1 MDPDSFEVLTVSYP
15 GDKIFDAKQKFP
27 IHRLAEKMLL
37 PTPKV
42 RRAVEKLI
50 RDSGASLVVLDPAL
64 PIGLLGPQLGIPYAV
79 VLHGAEI
86 TVPARLP
93 GTKAL
98 LAKVINNADLVI
110 SAGRYA
116 LKEAKM
122 AAGNHFPDTA
132 VILPGIDI
140 DRFRVFNDEEKREAR
155 VRLCLPEDAF
165 IITSVSRLVPRK
177 GMDVLLEAVTDL
189 AKDRKDLFLAI
200 AGTGRDYQRLGK
212 LAFSIN
218 APAEF
223 LKKVSDEDLPTLL
236 GASDLFA
243 MLCRNRWFSLEQEGY
258 GIVFNEA
265 SASGLACIAGKSG
278 GVDEAVLDGQ
288 TGIVVDRP
296 GDVAVAKQAIAKL
309 IDDNTLRQTYAK
321 AARLRMETELD
332 NDILARK
339 LGDVLKKA
347 ESR

>member
-15 GDKIFDAKQKFP
+15 GDKLFDAKQKFP
-27 IHRLAEKMLL
+27 IHRLDEKMLL
-37 PTPKV
+37 PTPKI
-42 RRAVEKLI
+42 RRAVEKVI

-64 PIGLLGPQLGIPYAV
+64 PIGLLGPQLGISYAV

-98 LAKVINNADLVI
+98 LAKVIRNADLVI
-110 SAGRYA
+110 SAGKYA

-122 AAGNHFPDTA
+122 AVGSNFPDTA

-140 DRFRVFNDEEKREAR
+140 DRFRVFNTEEKEQAR
-155 VRLCLPEDAF
+155 DQLCLPKDAF

-212 LAFSIN
+212 LALSIN
-218 APAEF
+218 APVEF
-223 LKKVSDEDLPTLL
+223 LKKISDEELPILL

-265 SASGLACIAGKSG
+265 SAAGLACIAGKSG
-278 GVDEAVLDGQ
+278 GVEEAVLDSK
-288 TGIVVDRP
+288 TGLVIDRP
-296 GDVAVAKQAIAKL
+296 GDVVAAKQAMAKL
-309 IDDNTLRQTYAK
+309 IDDDNLRQTYAK
-321 AARLRMETELD
+321 AARLRMETELN
-332 NDILARK
+332 NDILAHK
-339 LGDVLKKA
+339 LADILKKT